1 MALFS
6 RDKDAPTSE
15 EARWRQVLE
24 SALRVSSIAS
34 SATPLPDA
42 LNAMVREAIGLLRAE
57 TGSIM
62 LREEGGQNLVLVA
75 AVGLP
80 PDVYVGDRLPLGES
94 VAGRVLTTGKPL
106 LLGDV
111 DQDAF
116 VNFVPKSRPI
126 RSSVVV
132 PLPVQGL
139 PIGVLNLGIS
149 AEAPPFTEEDLRIAQ
164 MFAEQAGNVIHMTRL
179 HGQSEQR
186 SSDLLALV
194 ESSKGLIGGLDPH
207 ALMHQ
212 VLEGAS
218 RLMGS
223 HEGFVCLFNPDTG
236 AIDTGVFRGM
246 DKANIKELI
255 DQPQIQ
261 QAIDHQEVT
270 TFERWDVDTL
280 VAAGLRTGQ
289 NTRGVLVVSGQADLI
304 EDRHKL
310 LKAFAQQAGM
320 ALGSAELHEM
330 IRRKE
335 TELGAIAH
343 SVPNPIILADA
354 RGRIVTVNNAA
365 EEIFN
370 ISSQFLAGAEVR
382 GNIGQTQIEDLL
394 SGEGHLQMEIVAGNP
409 TKTYRARVADV
420 SAPGTLMGRVLIMDD
435 VSAEREI
442 AQKQRDF
449 VAMIGH
455 ELRTPLT
462 IIKGFSRTMLRRS
475 GDEDDEAQEA
485 FGIIDAKA
493 EQLGR
498 LIEDLLYVA
507 GIESREASLRIES
520 VDIPTLVRSVAEDV
534 TSEHPDREVHVDIPP
549 DQKWL
554 CDETKVGLVL
564 RHLIENALKY
574 SDSPHPVVVR
584 ARDDD
589 GELRFDVVDGGVGL
603 VSSDIPHIFDRFK
616 QVDNSSTRA
625 HGGTGVGLYLC
636 ANLVRMHGGRI
647 CVDSAWGKGSTFSF
661 TLPARSGSP
670 DVTRITG
677 RKLESTPYA
686 RGA

>member
-6 RDKDAPTSE
+6 RDKDAPAST
-15 EARWRQVLE
+15 EARWRRVLE

-34 SATPLPDA
+34 SASPLPEA
-42 LNAMVREAIGLLRAE
+42 LNEMVREAIALLRAD

-62 LREEGGQNLVLVA
+62 LREDGGENLVLVA

-80 PDVYVGDRLPLGES
+80 PDVFVGDRLPLGES
-94 VAGRVLTTGKPL
+94 VAGRVLASGKPL

-111 DQDAF
+111 DSRAF
-116 VNFVPKSRPI
+116 VNFVPKSRPV

-132 PLPVQGL
+132 PLPAQGR

-149 AEAPPFTEEDLRIAQ
+149 AEAAPFTEEDLRIAQ
-164 MFAEQAGNVIHMTRL
+164 MFAEQAGNAIHMTRL
-179 HGQSEQR
+179 HEQSEQR

-194 ESSKGLIGGLDPH
+194 ESSKGLIGGLDPD

-212 VLEGAS
+212 VLEGAC

-223 HEGFVCLFNPDTG
+223 HEGFVCLFNPDTR

-246 DKANIKELI
+246 DKANIKGLI
-255 DQPQIQ
+255 EQPEIQ
-261 QAIDHQEVT
+261 RAIDAQEVT
-270 TFERWDVDTL
+270 VFERWDVDTV

-289 NTRGVLVVSGQADLI
+289 NTRGVLVVSAQPDLI
-304 EDRHKL
+304 EDRHEL
-310 LKAFAQQAGM
+310 LRAFAHQGGT

-354 RGRIVTVNNAA
+354 RGRIVAVNNAA

-370 ISSQFLAGAEVR
+370 ISSQFLAGADVR
-382 GNIGQTQIEDLL
+382 GNIGHVEIEDLL
-394 SGEGHLQMEIVAGNP
+394 SGEGTLQMEIVAGNP
-409 TKTYRARVADV
+409 IKTYRARVADV

-435 VSAEREI
+435 VSSEREI

-462 IIKGFSRTMLRRS
+462 VIKGFSRTMLRREGD
-475 GDEDDEAQEA
+475 GDEVNEA
-485 FGIIDAKA
+485 FGIIDSKA

-507 GIESREASLRIES
+507 GIESREASLRIEN

-534 TSEHPDREVHVDIPP
+534 TGEHPGREVHVDISPGQTWP
-549 DQKWL
+549 
-554 CDETKVGLVL
+554 CDETKLGIVL
-564 RHLIENALKY
+564 RHLVENALKY
-574 SDSPHPVVVR
+574 SDDPHPAIVR
-584 ARDDD
+584 VREDEN
-589 GELRFDVVDGGVGL
+589 ELRFDVVDRGVGL
-603 VSSDIPHIFDRFK
+603 VSSDIPHIFDRFR
-616 QVDNSSTRA
+616 QVDNSSTRE

-647 CVDSAWGKGSTFSF
+647 WVDSAWGKGSTFSF
-661 TLPARSGSP
+661 TLPTRTGTPSIARIG
-670 DVTRITG
+670 
-677 RKLESTPYA
+677 A
-686 RGA
+686 RNRDADPHARQA

>member
-15 EARWRQVLE
+15 GARWRQVLE

-94 VAGRVLTTGKPL
+94 VAGRVLATGKPL

-132 PLPVQGL
+132 PLPVQGR

-179 HGQSEQR
+179 HEQSEQR

-194 ESSKGLIGGLDPH
+194 ESSKGSD
-207 ALMHQ
+207 
-212 VLEGAS
+212 
-218 RLMGS
+218 
-223 HEGFVCLFNPDTG
+223 
-236 AIDTGVFRGM
+236 
-246 DKANIKELI
+246 
-255 DQPQIQ
+255 
-261 QAIDHQEVT
+261 
-270 TFERWDVDTL
+270 RW
-280 VAAGLRTGQ
+280 
-289 NTRGVLVVSGQADLI
+289 
-304 EDRHKL
+304 
-310 LKAFAQQAGM
+310 
-320 ALGSAELHEM
+320 
-330 IRRKE
+330 
-335 TELGAIAH
+335 
-343 SVPNPIILADA
+343 A
-354 RGRIVTVNNAA
+354 RSPR
-365 EEIFN
+365 
-370 ISSQFLAGAEVR
+370 
-382 GNIGQTQIEDLL
+382 
-394 SGEGHLQMEIVAGNP
+394 
-409 TKTYRARVADV
+409 
-420 SAPGTLMGRVLIMDD
+420 
-435 VSAEREI
+435 
-442 AQKQRDF
+442 
-449 VAMIGH
+449 
-455 ELRTPLT
+455 
-462 IIKGFSRTMLRRS
+462 
-475 GDEDDEAQEA
+475 
-485 FGIIDAKA
+485 
-493 EQLGR
+493 
-498 LIEDLLYVA
+498 EDLLYVA

-534 TSEHPDREVHVDIPP
+534 TSEHPDRNVHVDIPP

-554 CDETKVGLVL
+554 CDETKLGLVL

-584 ARDDD
+584 AREDDS
-589 GELRFDVVDGGVGL
+589 EL
-603 VSSDIPHIFDRFK
+603 
-616 QVDNSSTRA
+616 
-625 HGGTGVGLYLC
+625 
-636 ANLVRMHGGRI
+636 
-647 CVDSAWGKGSTFSF
+647 
-661 TLPARSGSP
+661 
-670 DVTRITG
+670 
-677 RKLESTPYA
+677 
-686 RGA
+686 

>member
-6 RDKDAPTSE
+6 RDRGPTSE

-34 SATPLPDA
+34 SATPLPEA
-42 LNAMVREAIGLLRAE
+42 LNAMVREAIGLLGAE

-80 PDVYVGDRLPLGES
+80 PDAFVGDRLPLGES
-94 VAGRVLTTGKPL
+94 VAGRVLATGKPL

-111 DQDAF
+111 DKEAF

-132 PLPVQGL
+132 PLPVQGR

-179 HGQSEQR
+179 HEQSEQR
-186 SSDLLALV
+186 SSDLLALL

-207 ALMHQ
+207 ALMNQ
-212 VLEGAS
+212 VLEGAC

-223 HEGFVCLFNPDTG
+223 HEGFVCLFSPDSG

-246 DKANIKELI
+246 DKADIKGLV
-255 DQPQIQ
+255 DQPDIQ
-261 QAIDHQEVT
+261 LAIDNQEVT
-270 TFERWDVDTL
+270 TFERWDIDTV

-289 NTRGVLVVSGQADLI
+289 NTRGVLVVSAQPDLI

-335 TELGAIAH
+335 TELAAIAH
-343 SVPNPIILADA
+343 SVPNPIVLADA
-354 RGRIVTVNNAA
+354 RGKIVAVNNAA
-365 EEIFN
+365 EETFN
-370 ISSQFLAGAEVR
+370 ISSQFLAGADVR
-382 GNIGQTQIEDLL
+382 GNIGHEQIEDLL
-394 SGEGHLQMEIVAGNP
+394 SGEGHLQTEIVAGNP
-409 TKTYRARVADV
+409 AKTYRARVADV

-435 VSAEREI
+435 VSSEREI

-462 IIKGFSRTMLRRS
+462 IIKGFSRTMLRRP
-475 GDEDDEAQEA
+475 EDGDEAQEA

-493 EQLGR
+493 EQLDR

-507 GIESREASLRIES
+507 GIESREASLRIEN
-520 VDIPTLVRSVAEDV
+520 VDIATLVRSVAEDV
-534 TSEHPDREVHVDIPP
+534 TNEHPDREVHVDIPK
-549 DQKWL
+549 DQRWL
-554 CDETKVGLVL
+554 CDETKLGLVL
-564 RHLIENALKY
+564 RHLIENAFKY
-574 SDSPHPVVVR
+574 SDPPHPAIVR
-584 ARDDD
+584 VLEDDS
-589 GELRFDVVDGGVGL
+589 ELRFDVVDRGVGL

-616 QVDNSSTRA
+616 QVDSSSTRA

-647 CVDSAWGKGSTFSF
+647 WVDSAWGKGSTFSF
-661 TLPARSGSP
+661 TLPARTGSP
-670 DVTRITG
+670 EVTRIAG
-677 RKLESTPYA
+677 GKIERKHA
-686 RGA
+686 REA